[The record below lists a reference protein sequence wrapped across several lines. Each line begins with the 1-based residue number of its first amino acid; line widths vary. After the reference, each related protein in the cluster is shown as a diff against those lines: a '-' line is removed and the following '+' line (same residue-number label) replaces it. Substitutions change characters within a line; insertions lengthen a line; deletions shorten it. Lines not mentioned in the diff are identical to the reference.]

1 MATTNSDLQTWLE
14 GHQPERVGRK
24 TTAVLSVIASQPAR
38 ASYGTAQ
45 EMALLASVNIATV
58 TRTAQALGFR
68 GWSEFQRELR
78 AVYLSRLS
86 APEVAQQHATLGR
99 PAAGSLQQDRENL
112 MLLSRS
118 DGAATMRA
126 AAALVAGARR
136 TWVVAEGSFAA
147 VALAMTHNARLAG
160 YEVESVLEGGV
171 GIANRLSQ
179 TTRDDTV
186 VVISLWR
193 LYQGSV
199 HAAKEAQKRGAKV
212 VVVTDVASP
221 VLRDVADVLVTVPAE
236 GVAFFPSLTCSM
248 AAVQAI
254 ISELAA
260 IDTERTRASV
270 QAAEDEWREFS
281 LLHHDAQPGT
291 QGWRHSRTV

>member
-1 MATTNSDLQTWLE
+1 MTSTTSSDLHSWLE
-14 GHQPERVGRK
+14 GRRPERVGRK
-24 TTAVLSVIASQPAR
+24 TAAVLSVVASQPAR
-38 ASYGTAQ
+38 ASYGTVQ
-45 EMALLASVNIATV
+45 EIALLASVNIATV

-68 GWSEFQRELR
+68 GWSEFQRDLR
-78 AVYLSRLS
+78 AVYLSHLS
-86 APEVAQQHATLGR
+86 APEVAQQHASHGR

-112 MLLSRS
+112 VLFSRS
-118 DGAATMRA
+118 EGGETLQA

-147 VALAMTHNARLAG
+147 VALAMTHNTRLAG
-160 YEVESVLEGGV
+160 YEAEAVLEGGV
-171 GIANRLSQ
+171 GIANRLAQ

-199 HAAKEAQKRGAKV
+199 HAAKEARRRGAKV

-236 GVAFFPSLTCSM
+236 GVAFFPSLTCSI

-254 ISELAA
+254 VSELAA
-260 IDTERTRASV
+260 IDTERTRAAV

-281 LLHHDAQPGT
+281 LLHHDVRP
-291 QGWRHSRTV
+291 